1 MIERKGDD
9 RIVFFESIN
18 FLTDR
23 YFVEIVERIFL
34 QTLENY
40 FHAHFNVH

>member
-23 YFVEIVERIFL
+23 YFVEIVESNFS
-34 QTLENY
+34 TNS
-40 FHAHFNVH
+40 